1 MREVLVLSE
10 NKVDDVVV
18 VVVVVRGACWR
29 ENKLVVLGLK

>member
-10 NKVDDVVV
+10 NKVDVVV